1 LLLCCGAQLCF
12 NPRACLTAPLPGFP
26 LHISPA
32 SAGPG
37 SPRAAA
43 VDLNRLDNL
52 LEGADLPS
60 DDEEDED
67 YE

>member
-1 LLLCCGAQLCF
+1 MALAELTCNCICG
-12 NPRACLTAPLPGFP
+12 TAAPCSSLA
-26 LHISPA
+26 LASP
-32 SAGPG
+32 AGPG

-43 VDLNRLDNL
+43 VDLNRLDTL

>member
-1 LLLCCGAQLCF
+1 MHHRR
-12 NPRACLTAPLPGFP
+12 PTPPPAPPPG
-26 LHISPA
+26 
-32 SAGPG
+32 AGPG

-43 VDLNRLDNL
+43 VDLNRLDTL